1 MLERLLDITRKLAA
15 PYELTTMLTEVIDA
29 GRAMLNADRASVF
42 LYDRDRDEL
51 YTTTATGVDEI
62 RFPAAR
68 GLAGECARSRRA
80 INVPD
85 CYADPRFNRE
95 VDQTTGYHTRC
106 MLSVPLIGHD
116 DVLVGVL
123 QLLNKNGGVFV
134 AEDEQIASAVAAQCA
149 VALQRVRLIAD
160 MVARKKLEHEMV
172 LAHEAQQRVFPTQMP
187 TIPGYDIAAWSR
199 QADQTGGDIYDVISL
214 DGHRHLLLLGDATGH
229 GLAPAL
235 SITQFRAMLRMAV
248 RMGASLD
255 AAYASINEQ
264 LVEDLPDNKFV
275 TAFLGL
281 FDASAHT
288 VTYHSG
294 GQGPLLHF
302 HAATG
307 ACEWHGAT
315 TVPMGMLGGL
325 PLAQPQVFEL
335 EAGDVIVLA
344 SDGVLEYPNTAAE
357 QFGTERVGDLVRAG
371 QGASMAELIDVVR
384 QAVDQFGT
392 GVIQPDD
399 MSMLVLKRQ

>member
-15 PYELTTMLTEVIDA
+15 PYELTAMLTEVIDA
-29 GRAMLNADRASVF
+29 GRAMLDADRAAVF

-51 YTTTATGVDEI
+51 YTTLATGVDEI
-62 RFPAAR
+62 RFPASR
-68 GLAGECARSRRA
+68 GIAGECARTRRA

-85 CYADPRFNRE
+85 CYADPRFNRA
-95 VDQTTGYHTRC
+95 VDQETGYRTRC
-106 MLSVPLIGHD
+106 LLSVPLIGHD
-116 DVLVGVL
+116 DTLVGVL
-123 QLLNKNGGVFV
+123 QLLNRKGGVFSV
-134 AEDEQIASAVAAQCA
+134 ADEQVALAVAAQCA
-149 VALQRVRLIAD
+149 VALQRVRLVAD
-160 MVARKKLEHEMV
+160 MVARKKLEHEMA
-172 LAHEAQQRVFPTQMP
+172 LAHEAQQRVFPTAMP
-187 TIPGYDIAAWSR
+187 AIPGYDIAAWSR

-264 LVEDLPDNKFV
+264 LVEDLPGNKFV

-307 ACEWHGAT
+307 ECEWREAT
-315 TVPMGMLGGL
+315 TFPMGMLGGL
-325 PLAQPQVFEL
+325 PLDRPQTFDL
-335 EAGDVIVLA
+335 AAGDVIVLA
-344 SDGVLEYPNTAAE
+344 SDGVLEYPNTADE
-357 QFGTERVGDLVRAG
+357 QFGTARFGDLMRET
-371 QGASMAELIDVVR
+371 QGRTMAALIDAVR
-384 QAVDQFGT
+384 QSVEQFGA
-392 GVIQPDD
+392 GVTQPDD
-399 MSMLVLKRQ
+399 MSMLALKRL